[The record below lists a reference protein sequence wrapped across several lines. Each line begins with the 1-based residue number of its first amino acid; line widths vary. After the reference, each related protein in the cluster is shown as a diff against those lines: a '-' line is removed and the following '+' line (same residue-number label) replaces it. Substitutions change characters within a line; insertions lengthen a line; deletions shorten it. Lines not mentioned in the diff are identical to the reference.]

1 MRIADVIRRKGDD
14 VVTITPD
21 GTVERLLALLAEHRI
36 GALVVSVDGTSV
48 AGIVSERDVVRAL
61 HEHGPAVL
69 ERTVGEPHDGRGH
82 HRLAGRRRRAP
93 HAHHDRGPL
102 PARARGRGRPARRHR
117 QHRRRREAP
126 HRRPAGSSATR
137 LVRYVNG

>member
-69 ERTVGEPHDGRGH
+69 ERTVGELMTAEVTTASPDDDVEHLMRTMTEGRFRHVPVVEDGRLVGIASIGDVVK
-82 HRLAGRRRRAP
+82 HRIDDLQLER
-93 HAHHDRGPL
+93 D
-102 PARARGRGRPARRHR
+102 
-117 QHRRRREAP
+117 Q
-126 HRRPAGSSATR
+126 